1 LTLGAQDVICRQC
14 GTEISDK
21 ALVCFRCGCSTSAAA
36 GPGPSPGRRG
46 GTQSLWLAVTALL
59 VLVAG
64 GLFMARAASG
74 QLPASVSYTVAAL
87 AAVVL
92 VWRILRRRRT

>member
-1 LTLGAQDVICRQC
+1 VICQHC

-21 ALVCFRCGCSTSAAA
+21 AIICFRCGQSTAQPAAR
-36 GPGPSPGRRG
+36 PGPGRRASG
-46 GTQSLWLAVTALL
+46 QPLWLAVTALL

-64 GLFMARAASG
+64 ALLMARAASG
-74 QLPASVSYTVAAL
+74 QLPSYVSYTVAAL

-92 VWRILRRRRT
+92 AWRIVRRRRT

>member
-1 LTLGAQDVICRQC
+1 VICQHC

-21 ALVCFRCGCSTSAAA
+21 AIVCFRCGHSTSAP
-36 GPGPSPGRRG
+36 PGGLPASRRRA
-46 GTQSLWLAVTALL
+46 TAQPLWLTVTALL

-64 GLFMARAASG
+64 GLYMARAASG